1 MRPLSE
7 FEIHAPGALVGDL
20 WESWVTIV
28 HKTCGASLDE
38 WDMLDLESAVAEA
51 VNHVCEKADE

>member
-7 FEIHAPGALVGDL
+7 FEIHAPGDLVGDF

-28 HKTCGASLDE
+28 HRTCGASLGE
-38 WDMLDLESAVAEA
+38 WDMLDMEAA
-51 VNHVCEKADE
+51 VNQVVDHACERVE